1 MIENVSPAISF
12 NLHKKDPL
20 HIDNNK
26 SYTELY
32 PQISQPT
39 HNPKRSRPIKP
50 FQAAWN
56 PDNFIYTDGSQKTV
70 NPTLGASIINPLAR
84 TTTHIEI
91 KSKPE
96 RHTIN
101 RAELAAITMILEF
114 YKEQP
119 QIHILAENAFNINTL
134 RNYTIDHSTMPTKLT
149 LNFSD
154 TPTT

>member
-1 MIENVSPAISF
+1 
-12 NLHKKDPL
+12 
-20 HIDNNK
+20 
-26 SYTELY
+26 
-32 PQISQPT
+32 
-39 HNPKRSRPIKP
+39 
-50 FQAAWN
+50 
-56 PDNFIYTDGSQKTV
+56 V